1 MTVLLAVLLVG
12 ALGGTAVRAIQVQTR
27 PDAVVVADETMVRSN
42 PDESATVEFT
52 LHGGTLLRMGRSAP
66 RFREVH
72 FSDELHGWTD
82 EGNLAPL

>member
-1 MTVLLAVLLVG
+1 
-12 ALGGTAVRAIQVQTR
+12 
-27 PDAVVVADETMVRSN
+27 MVRSN